1 MHRSHPPAPGGDPRG
16 SAARARHGRE
26 TIVLEAVTFRSAH
39 GLLKACR
46 SNAGWKNAG
55 DPCAA
60 PEWTAAHH
68 RPVSHTLGEEIL
80 LELTVKIPEGAEG
93 ALHGKGP
100 GGLRLSSGGA
110 STVRKGVVTVHSSRP
125 FSRKIEKLTFTVR
138 WSGGGGEALSPG
150 RTENVVYATPGR
162 PRDDRQGVWPE
173 DGVTLRRM
181 DRAVAWV
188 APLRTR
194 RPHAIVRALIEKFP
208 FYALHPSPK
217 VPRRYH
223 HPTYFNEEGGAWP
236 MADYVGESGECQ
248 AIVRLVRAV
257 LRQLGVPGEARA
269 VLVWGDPDV
278 DGGQTALSAYMDDD
292 PGAGLRTIRE
302 VDGRQW
308 IAALVDAPVKVG
320 KVYPPSHTPRRG
332 GVSPGL
338 NRFEA
343 CLEFTHDHE
352 TRDYGGGAGV
362 FRNREEVLRG
372 FWGLVWVSAAPRH
385 GFRVEE
391 IVTEYR

>member
-1 MHRSHPPAPGGDPRG
+1 MLIDQQ
-16 SAARARHGRE
+16 
-26 TIVLEAVTFRSAH
+26 
-39 GLLKACR
+39 LK
-46 SNAGWKNAG
+46 
-55 DPCAA
+55 
-60 PEWTAAHH
+60 
-68 RPVSHTLGEEIL
+68 
-80 LELTVKIPEGAEG
+80 LELALKVPEGAEG
-93 ALHGKGP
+93 TPLTIHGSGP
-100 GGLRLSSGGA
+100 EGLRLSSLGA
-110 STVRKGVVTVHSSRP
+110 PPERGTVLVRSTRAL
-125 FSRKIEKLTFTVR
+125 SRKIEKLTLSVR
-138 WSGGGGEALSPG
+138 WSGGSDAVSPG
-150 RTENVVYATPGR
+150 RTENVVYTTPGR
-162 PRDDRQGVWPE
+162 PRDDRQDVWPE
-173 DGVTLRRM
+173 DGVTLQRM
-181 DRAVAWV
+181 DRAVGWV
-188 APLRTR
+188 GPLRTR

-208 FYALHPSPK
+208 FYALHPSPR

-236 MADYVGESGECQ
+236 MCDYVAESGECQ

-269 VLVWGDPDV
+269 VVVWGDPDV
-278 DGGQTALSAYMDDD
+278 DGGRTALSAYLDDD
-292 PGAGLRTIRE
+292 PGAGLRTTRE
-302 VDGRQW
+302 VNGRLW
-308 IAALVDAPVKVG
+308 VAALCDAPVKVG
-320 KVYPPSHTPRRG
+320 QVYPPSHTPRRG

-362 FRNREEVLRG
+362 FRDREEVLRG